1 MVWTAGYGLAVGN
14 SRGRRVVL
22 VCAALA
28 VAAASGVIAA
38 RLADQGLD
46 RGRLGAYTPTG
57 APTSGSTTTLQ
68 PSAPPGVPETPTPSQ
83 PTATA
88 APMANQNRLVLQSRL
103 YKVGRIPASRCKEPS
118 TRPTSL
124 AKVRLYYTQ
133 YLGCLNKAWE
143 PVMREA
149 GFPFRAPKLVVYAGR
164 FPNAYCA
171 LKSTAVY
178 CDGTI
183 YMSADYDL
191 KNYSA
196 YDPLWARTTMA
207 FLIGH
212 EYGHHVQA
220 MAGILQASHTRE
232 MVLSNS
238 TLALLESRRREL
250 QASCLSGVYLGA
262 DKQFFPARGSWLVKW
277 KWTVRNRGDEWNP
290 QRTHGNK
297 TNHSRWSRAGFE
309 AADPAA
315 CNTFVAKP
323 ATLS

>member
-1 MVWTAGYGLAVGN
+1 M
-14 SRGRRVVL
+14 L

-28 VAAASGVIAA
+28 VAAGSGVIAA
-38 RLADQGLD
+38 RLADQSLD
-46 RGRLGAYTPTG
+46 AGRLSGSTPTG
-57 APTSGSTTTLQ
+57 TPTSLA
-68 PSAPPGVPETPTPSQ
+68 PSAPPGVPETPTPSET
-83 PTATA
+83 TATEE
-88 APMANQNRLVLQSRL
+88 PIVTQNRLVLQSRL

-118 TRPTSL
+118 ARPTSL

-133 YLGCLNKAWE
+133 YLECLNKAWA

-164 FPNAYCA
+164 SANSYCD
-171 LKSTAVY
+171 LTSTAVY

-191 KNYSA
+191 KNYA
-196 YDPLWARTTMA
+196 TYDPLWSRTTMA
-207 FLIGH
+207 FLIAH

-220 MAGILQASHTRE
+220 MAGILQASHSRE
-232 MVLSNS
+232 MVLSN
-238 TLALLESRRREL
+238 TTMQLLESRRREL

-262 DKQFFPARGSWLVKW
+262 DKQFFPARGSWLLKW

-290 QRTHGNK
+290 KRTHGNK
-297 TNHSRWSRAGFE
+297 NNHSRWSRAGFE

-315 CNTFVAKP
+315 CNTFIAKP
-323 ATLS
+323 ATVS